1 MTEYGGANPKF
12 GLELLGTNV
21 FITNDTQYYTPS
33 NKRTVAL
40 GDYVLFNCRVDMAV
54 TTYAV
59 LGPIVFSNMV
69 RITTDATRTFV
80 CLFNVHVVK
89 DASIKANV
97 GLRVHMDNT
106 ASNKLIFTVQGGI
119 YPSALNLTI
128 TSMHKLV

>member
-1 MTEYGGANPKF
+1 MGGANPKF

-69 RITTDATRTFV
+69 RSTTDATRTFV

-119 YPSALNLTI
+119 YPSALTLTI